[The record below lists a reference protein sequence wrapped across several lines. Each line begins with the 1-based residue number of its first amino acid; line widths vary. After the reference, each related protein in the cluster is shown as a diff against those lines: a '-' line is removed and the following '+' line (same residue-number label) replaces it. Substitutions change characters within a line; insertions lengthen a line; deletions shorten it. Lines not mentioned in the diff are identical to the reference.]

1 MSRLTDTRIYL
12 VASTNGGA
20 ERLLR
25 APNKSRAVQ
34 MAATARIA
42 TQVDL
47 ERLLAEG
54 VKVEGSEP
62 RPKQRGQRRTTSNQ

>member
-54 VKVEGSEP
+54 VKVEGSEAAER
-62 RPKQRGQRRTTSNQ
+62 RPKVRGQRRS

>member
-62 RPKQRGQRRTTSNQ
+62 ERRPKRRPS

>member
-12 VASTNGGA
+12 VESTNGGG

-34 MAATARIA
+34 MSATARIA

-47 ERLLAEG
+47 ERLLADG
-54 VKVEGSEP
+54 VKVEGPEP
-62 RPKQRGQRRTTSNQ
+62 DRRQKGRSQKRA